1 MNNSPILDTE
11 YEEIMT
17 SHHIDKFIKDY
28 TSDINLL
35 LSSLQKE
42 LVISD
47 FTLEYKENSFIVSFD
62 SSYDEEY
69 LRQKL
74 YTLISIA
81 KKPMSHKFIYH
92 HETEVLEMIKFEKM
106 I

>member
-1 MNNSPILDTE
+1 MNNAPILDTE
-11 YEEIMT
+11 YEETMT
-17 SHHIDKFIKDY
+17 SYHIDTFIESY

-35 LSSLQKE
+35 LSTLKQE
-42 LVISD
+42 LVISN

-62 SSYDEEY
+62 STHDEEY
-69 LRQKL
+69 IRNRL